1 MRFRESS
8 NRDEMKGYNY
18 KIIIKPLMRIFRDVE
33 KGVIPEKIRIRRFLN
48 FTLHDMKTLTISY

>member
-1 MRFRESS
+1 
-8 NRDEMKGYNY
+8 MKGYNY